1 MSQNRRWIALFYFV
15 SALLVWVLTDKLLT
29 QIMAWTSLTDFN
41 YELLSERF
49 TLTTL
54 LGLTLALVM
63 GIRMYR
69 SPKYSGL
76 LNEVIVELRKVTWP
90 NAHETRSAT
99 IVVLVTV
106 FIMAFLLGLFDFF
119 WSSVMDWLYPSV
131 TSV

>member
-15 SALLVWVLTDKLLT
+15 SALLVWVLTDKFLT

-76 LNEVIVELRKVTWP
+76 LNEVVVELRKVTWP

>member
-15 SALLVWVLTDKLLT
+15 SALLVWVLTDKFLT

-54 LGLTLALVM
+54 LGLILALLI

-76 LNEVIVELRKVTWP
+76 LNEVVVELRKVTWP